1 MIIKIKETVGKERL
15 PQGDLQRHLS
25 GKIGHT
31 HKALETADGCMS
43 SQTQGL

>member
-1 MIIKIKETVGKERL
+1 MIIKIKETVGKEL
-15 PQGDLQRHLS
+15 PPQGDLQRHLP

-31 HKALETADGCMS
+31 HKALETADGGMS